1 MLPRGYVAVQCSRL
15 RTCHD
20 RVRML
25 DFVFC
30 RRNRPYFMSLSE
42 FDIIRRFFRREHNLP
57 GVTLGIGDDAAL
69 LTPAAGLSL
78 AVTVDTLVAGRHF
91 PEQTDAASIGHK
103 ALAVNLSDLAAMGAQ
118 PGWATLALTLPDVNE
133 DWLTGFAEGFFQLAD
148 RFNVALVGG
157 DTTRGPLSI
166 TVQLLGQIDAAH
178 ALRRDAAK
186 PGQHIFVTGT
196 PGDAACALQQLQA
209 GEPVTEELLT
219 RLNRPEP
226 RVAFGQALA
235 GVAVAAIDV
244 SDGLLADIQHILD
257 ASHCGAQVNVDAL
270 TRSRGLQTLDDEA
283 ALACQLNGGDD
294 YELCFTADAD
304 CVEQVYR
311 AAEACALPLAEIGI
325 IEPQPGIHCVRDDG
339 SPYTPAIEGFD
350 HFRARND

>member
-1 MLPRGYVAVQCSRL
+1 
-15 RTCHD
+15 
-20 RVRML
+20 
-25 DFVFC
+25 
-30 RRNRPYFMSLSE
+30 MSLSE
-42 FDIIRRFFRREHNLP
+42 FDIIHRFFRREHKVP

-69 LTPAAGLSL
+69 LAPAAGMSL

-91 PEQTDAASIGHK
+91 PEQTDAASIGYK

-166 TVQLLGQIDAAH
+166 TVQALGQVDTVH

-196 PGDAACALQQLQA
+196 PGDAACALQQLRA
-209 GEPVTEELLT
+209 GESVAEEMLV

-235 GVAVAAIDV
+235 GVAAAAIDV
-244 SDGLLADIQHILD
+244 SDGLLADIQHVLD
-257 ASHCGAQVNVDAL
+257 ASRCGAQVNVDAI
-270 TRSRGLQTLDDEA
+270 TRSRGLQVLDDEV

-294 YELCFTADAD
+294 YELCFTADTD
-304 CVEQVYR
+304 CVEQIYR
-311 AAEACALPLAEIGI
+311 AAEDCDLSIAEIGI
-325 IEPQPGIHCVRDDG
+325 IEPLSGMRCVRADG
-339 SPYTPAIEGFD
+339 SPYAPVIEGFD
-350 HFRARND
+350 HFRKADV